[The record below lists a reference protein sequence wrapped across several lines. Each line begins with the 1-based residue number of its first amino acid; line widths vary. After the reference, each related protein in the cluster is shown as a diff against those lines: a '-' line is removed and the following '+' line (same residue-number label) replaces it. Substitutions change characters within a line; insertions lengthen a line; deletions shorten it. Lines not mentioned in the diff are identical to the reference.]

1 MEASSCVN
9 KEINAFNRK
18 SNKIKSYEHTSQ
30 LHLNIQREQ
39 QAYRA
44 GHWSWS
50 YNGSEHHRAG
60 LRSSFW
66 SGHSWGLSLPSA
78 SLWWIMKPY

>member
-1 MEASSCVN
+1 MGLSFIFQFVKNTEHTNVTIIGAPHRFDLEASSCVN

-18 SNKIKSYEHTSQ
+18 SNKIKPYEHTSQ

-44 GHWSWS
+44 GH
-50 YNGSEHHRAG
+50 
-60 LRSSFW
+60 
-66 SGHSWGLSLPSA
+66 
-78 SLWWIMKPY
+78 